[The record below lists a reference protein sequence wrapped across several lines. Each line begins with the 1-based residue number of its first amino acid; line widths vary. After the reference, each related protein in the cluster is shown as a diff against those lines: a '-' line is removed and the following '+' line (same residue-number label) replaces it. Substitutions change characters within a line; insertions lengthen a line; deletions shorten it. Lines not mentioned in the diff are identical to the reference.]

1 MLSRPVAVLAATLIG
16 MGSVGAAPLAYS
28 EAVSG
33 DLPSFTIAPLGALD
47 TGLNTIQ
54 GRTCFTADGSC
65 QFGDFDSFRFTL
77 SPGLVVQG
85 ISLDFTTTL
94 LPGSSWA
101 RTGFEL
107 RDASPNP
114 LLDSDDFNV
123 LGPTGSVPAFGDVL
137 SLIGSGEFAIEQRSL
152 ARTGAGWFADYAWS
166 IQVAQVPE
174 PSTLVLLVLA
184 LAGLGFTLR
193 TRASAIPGARRP
205 S

>member
-1 MLSRPVAVLAATLIG
+1 M
-16 MGSVGAAPLAYS
+16 
-28 EAVSG
+28 
-33 DLPSFTIAPLGALD
+33 GALD

-65 QFGDFDSFRFTL
+65 QWGDFDSFRFTL
-77 SPGLVVQG
+77 SPGLVVQS

-107 RDASPNP
+107 REFEPNL

-123 LGPTGSVPAFGDVL
+123 LGPTGSVTAFSGVL
-137 SLIGSGEFAIEQRSL
+137 SLVDSGQFAIEQRSL
-152 ARTGAGWFADYAWS
+152 ARTGPGWFADYTWS

-174 PSTLVLLVLA
+174 PSTLALLVLSF
-184 LAGLGFTLR
+184 AGLGFTLR
-193 TRASAIPGARRP
+193 KRAVA
-205 S
+205 

>member
-1 MLSRPVAVLAATLIG
+1 MAVLAAALIA
-16 MGSVGAAPLAYS
+16 MGSVSAAPMTYS

-33 DLPSFTIAPLGALD
+33 DLPTFTIAPMGALD

-65 QFGDFDSFRFTL
+65 QWGDFDSFRFTL
-77 SPGLVVQG
+77 SPGLVVQS

-107 RDASPNP
+107 REFEPNL

-123 LGPTGSVPAFGDVL
+123 LGPTGSVTAFSGVL
-137 SLIGSGEFAIEQRSL
+137 SLIDSGQFAIEQRSL
-152 ARTGAGWFADYAWS
+152 ARTGAGWFADYTWS

-174 PSTLVLLVLA
+174 PSTLALLVLSF
-184 LAGLGFTLR
+184 AGLGSTLR
-193 TRASAIPGARRP
+193 KRAVA
-205 S
+205 